1 MQALKRVPVAEY
13 NPMECV
19 KTNVYG
25 AENVINA
32 CILNKVKKVIALST
46 DKAANQAIFMV
57 IQISI
62 R

>member
-1 MQALKRVPVAEY
+1 MSGVDFVVHAAALKQVPTAEY

-19 KTNVYG
+19 KANVYG

-32 CILNKVKKVIALST
+32 CILNKVKSYSFI
-46 DKAANQAIFMV
+46 N
-57 IQISI
+57 